1 MHEREIIS
9 KDWLLAERAR
19 RHHLYFMEYLWQRRD
34 TKFIIGRH
42 TEFICGIIDEA
53 IEKYK
58 NGQSSYYLIK
68 IPVRH
73 GKSDIG
79 SRYFPANFL
88 GKFPDQE
95 VMVAGYA
102 FSLVRGFS
110 RECKAIVDD
119 PRYQMVYPG
128 VQLAKKQ
135 RSIDNWGVE
144 GFHGQTHWIGIGGAA
159 TGKGGDAILI
169 DDSIKNRK
177 EAESEVVRDYK
188 WESVANDI
196 FTRRAPV
203 CICIFLGTPWN
214 VDDMFG
220 RIEKKQKELPGF
232 PQFQDITMPA
242 FSDAYPKG
250 VLFPERFPM
259 EWYVAE
265 QALLGP
271 YASAG
276 LLQCQPIARGGNIFE
291 VDKIKYYDTPPDDV
305 RWCRG
310 WDLAS
315 TEKERVSEDPCFT
328 AGSKIGVRWIP
339 IYGGEMIPQIF
350 LDDVIDGRWAAPARD
365 KTIKSVAIG
374 DGAGTIV
381 AVEAFGPY
389 IDAYHQ
395 IKRALKGLRTVKKSK
410 LPGDKV
416 AKASFLEPVF
426 SAGNFYMRKASW
438 NEKVVE
444 QLKQHPGSKYKDII
458 DSICVGF
465 DGHDPYEK
473 RVWPQFQGRHIIE
486 LGINW
491 ERTKDDYDG
500 SLHYAGMWQ
509 KPDMSIWVVLALWDA
524 YRGYLF
530 VYDAFM
536 CGEIIPTAVCTL
548 LIDRMRLKKYRSEAI
563 LTNKM
568 MWETHGYS
576 KNIAQQYRNYLKKR
590 VTAKIKEA
598 INYDEYASIIEIG
611 QLFDQNMIYVDKAM
625 AGAILQLMS
634 WVTVDR
640 GEQKGYRPD
649 EDDDGFCRA
658 LCLIVSEL
666 RRKTRW
672 KEIVK
677 PKLHDYADTKLVQSV
692 YQKASEIGLKQT
704 DQKGVLTI
712 K

>member
-9 KDWLLAERAR
+9 KEWLLAERAR
-19 RHHLYFMEYLWQRRD
+19 RHHVHFIEYMWQRRD
-34 TKFIIGRH
+34 TRFIIGRH
-42 TEFICGIIDEA
+42 TEYICGILDEA

-58 NGQSSYYLIK
+58 QGVSSYLLIK

-88 GKFPDQE
+88 GKFPDKE
-95 VMVAGYA
+95 VIVAGYA
-102 FSLVRGFS
+102 YSLVRGFS
-110 RECKAIVDD
+110 RECKAIIEDQ
-119 PRYQMVYPG
+119 RYQMVYPG
-128 VQLAKKQ
+128 VQLAKRQ
-135 RSIDNWGVE
+135 RSIDNWGIE
-144 GFHGQTHWIGIGGAA
+144 GAHGQTHWIGIGGAA
-159 TGKGGDAILI
+159 TGKGGDAILV

-177 EAESEVVRDYK
+177 EAESEVIRDYK
-188 WESVANDI
+188 WESIASDI

-203 CICIFLGTPWN
+203 CICVFIGTPWH

-242 FSDAYPKG
+242 FSDSYPNG
-250 VLFPERFPM
+250 VLFPERFSM
-259 EWYVAE
+259 DWYVAE
-265 QALLGP
+265 QAMLGP

-315 TEKERVSEDPCFT
+315 SEKERIAEDPDYT
-328 AGSKIGVRWIP
+328 AGVKVGVRWILLS
-339 IYGGEMIPQIF
+339 GGAMIPQIYI
-350 LDDVIDGRWAAPARD
+350 DDVVDGRWSAPMRD
-365 KTIKSVAIG
+365 KTIQSVAIG
-374 DGAGTIV
+374 DGSGTQI
-381 AVEAFGPY
+381 AVESYGPY
-389 IDAYHQ
+389 KDAYENLR
-395 IKRALKGLRTVKKSK
+395 KALTGIRTVKKMQ

-416 AKASFLEPVF
+416 SKASVLEAPIA
-426 SAGNFYMRKASW
+426 AGNFYIRKASW
-438 NEKVVE
+438 NERF
-444 QLKQHPGSKYKDII
+444 LKQMREFPGSAHDDIV
-458 DSICVGF
+458 DATVVGF
-465 DGHDPYEK
+465 EGHEPYEK
-473 RVWPQFQGRHIIE
+473 RVWPQFQGRHIIKI
-486 LGINW
+486 GIDW
-491 ERTKDDYDG
+491 ERTADDYES

-509 KPDMSIWVVLALWDA
+509 KQDLSVWVVLALWDA

-530 VYDAFM
+530 IYDAFM
-536 CGEIIPTAVCTL
+536 CPDIIPTIVCTQ
-548 LIDRMRLKKYRSEAI
+548 LIERMQLNKYRSESV

-590 VTAKIKEA
+590 ATVKIKEA
-598 INYDEYASIIEIG
+598 QNYDEYAAIVEIG
-611 QLFDQNMIYVDKAM
+611 QLFDQNMVYVEKTM
-625 AGAILQLMS
+625 SGAVLQLMS

-640 GEQKGYRPD
+640 GQHTGHRPD
-649 EDDDGFCRA
+649 EDDDGYCRA

-666 RRKTRW
+666 RRKKRW
-672 KEIVK
+672 SEIVT
-677 PKLHDYADTKLVQSV
+677 PKLHDYVDARYVQKV
-692 YQKASEIGLKQT
+692 YQDAAEIGVKKT
-704 DQKGVLTI
+704 EKGVLEI